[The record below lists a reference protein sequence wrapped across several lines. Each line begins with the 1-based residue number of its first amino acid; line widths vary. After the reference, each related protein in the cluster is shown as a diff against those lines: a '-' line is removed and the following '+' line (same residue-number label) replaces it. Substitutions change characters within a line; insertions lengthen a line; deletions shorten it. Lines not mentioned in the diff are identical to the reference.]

1 MRRID
6 LTCLIVSP
14 IAVGCIMTYA
24 SAQAAVLA
32 VLAWNLAAWAPECL
46 LAAHAVRQS
55 DALQCVSPWIGSVLG
70 STSARATNKACR
82 ASNEL
87 RAVHASQM
95 RFSAPCHLLGSD
107 TRACIAAC

>member
-1 MRRID
+1 MRPGMRRID

-55 DALQCVSPWIGSVLG
+55 DALQCVS
-70 STSARATNKACR
+70 
-82 ASNEL
+82 
-87 RAVHASQM
+87 Q
-95 RFSAPCHLLGSD
+95 
-107 TRACIAAC
+107 